1 MELIEEFLTEMM
13 IQMRKEYVR
22 LVEIER
28 LTKEL
33 GDTLS
38 RDDRESVQTLL
49 ELRQKEMDEAEEAKR
64 AVGAILQE
72 LDMAER
78 ARIVPLLEGKK
89 NFQADGMIEKKI
101 GEMGCQ
107 IQNCLQE
114 IIRVDKVISRKLAG
128 SDSYYKKISE

>member
-1 MELIEEFLTEMM
+1 MEFIEEFLKEMM
-13 IQMRKEYVR
+13 LQMQKEYVR

-33 GDTLS
+33 GDTLA

-49 ELRQKEMDEAEEAKR
+49 ELRQKEMEEADEAKR

-78 ARIVPLLEGKK
+78 VRIAPLLEGKK
-89 NFQADGMIEKKI
+89 HFQADGKTEKKI
-101 GEMGCQ
+101 GELSYL
-107 IQNCLQE
+107 IQNRLQE
-114 IIRVDKVISRKLAG
+114 IIQIDKVISCKLAG
-128 SDSYYKKISE
+128 SDSYYKQIPE

>member
-1 MELIEEFLTEMM
+1 MELIEEFLTEMLL
-13 IQMRKEYVR
+13 QMQREYVR

-38 RDDRESVQTLL
+38 RDDRESVKTLL
-49 ELRQKEMDEAEEAKR
+49 ELRQTEMDEADEAKR

-78 ARIVPLLEGKK
+78 ARIAPLLEGNKHV
-89 NFQADGMIEKKI
+89 QADGMIEKKI

-128 SDSYYKKISE
+128 SDSYYKKDF